1 MKRLW
6 LASLVCVL
14 LTMSVVAAPFVE
26 HEDLTPATNPVL
38 GGTLSLLLTDSP
50 QSFLFYGTLDN
61 NAYTVIGQTMTGL
74 VELHPVTN
82 AIRPG
87 LAESWSTSADGKE
100 VTFKLRDIKW
110 SDGVPLTADD
120 VIFTFENFIMNT
132 VAKGNSVDRFTILD
146 TNDGVKKPVK
156 WVKVNDKTIKAVLPS
171 PFGPFFMNLSHAY
184 IYPKHKLESKID
196 KNRPDSVNELWLSN
210 VSPKDI
216 VANGPYRIASYVMD
230 QKVVL
235 EKNPHYWKVDRFGN
249 KLPYFDKLEYLI
261 VKDPEV
267 RLAKFMAGEVDHM
280 AITAKDFPMLKS
292 KELAGGPFIVFKAQ
306 PTQPTPSPVHI
317 AFNFDV
323 TDPDLRDLFRNTE
336 FRRAMEYLL
345 DRGRIID
352 EVYNGLAI
360 PGAGLVLPANKAFY
374 NAKIEKITRP
384 YAPNKAKEILDKLG
398 LKDINKDGIRDFAS
412 GKKVEFTL
420 TVQSSPQDY
429 QDVALIFKE
438 DLEKVGIK
446 VNLQILDGTLVGNM
460 FGAGNFE
467 AGIRAFG
474 NQPDL
479 ELRKAIWQPGTQ
491 LYYWHYSAL
500 DKDNLVA
507 ITKNMFDWEK
517 RLYELF
523 DQGSI
528 NIDPAKRKAIY
539 DEVQEIYHDV
549 LPVIF
554 VSKGMNLTGASKSL
568 GNITQDKE
576 GIVYFSTYTAFR
588 KK

>member
-6 LASLVCVL
+6 LVSLVCVL

-26 HEDLTPATNPVL
+26 NEDLTSATNPVL

-110 SDGVPLTADD
+110 SDGVPFTADD

-146 TNDGVKKPVK
+146 TTDGVKKPVK

-196 KNRPDSVNELWLSN
+196 KNRQDSVNELWLSN

-267 RLAKFMAGEVDHM
+267 RLAKFIAGEVDYM

-292 KELAGGPFIVFKAQ
+292 KELAGGPFTVFKAQ

-323 TDPDLRDLFRNTE
+323 TDPELKELFRNTE

-374 NAKIEKITRP
+374 NAKIEKIIRP

-398 LKDINKDGIRDFAS
+398 LKDKNKDGIRDFAS

-500 DKDNLVA
+500 DKNNLVA
-507 ITKNMFDWEK
+507 ITKNMLDWEK

-568 GNITQDKE
+568 GNVTQDKE
-576 GIVYFSTYTAFR
+576 GIVFFSTYTAFR

>member
-1 MKRLW
+1 MKRFW
-6 LASLVCVL
+6 LAILVCL
-14 LTMSVVAAPFVE
+14 LSLTILAAPFIE
-26 HEDLTPATNPVL
+26 QEDLTPSEKPFL
-38 GGTLSLLLTDSP
+38 GGTLYLALTASP

-82 AIRPG
+82 AIRQG

-100 VTFKLRDIKW
+100 VTFYLRDVKW
-110 SDGVPLTADD
+110 SDGVAFTADD

-146 TNDGVKKPVK
+146 TSDGIKKPVK
-156 WVKVNDKTIKAVLPS
+156 WVKINDRTVKAILPS
-171 PFGPFFMNLSHAY
+171 PFGPFYMNLSHAY

-196 KNRPDSVNELWLSN
+196 KNRPDSVNELWLTN
-210 VSPKDI
+210 VSPSEI
-216 VANGPYRIASYVMD
+216 VANGPYRLVSYVMD

-235 EKNPHYWKVDRFGN
+235 EKNPHYWRVDRFGN
-249 KLPYFDKLEYLI
+249 QLPYFDKLEYLI
-261 VKDPEV
+261 VKDDEV
-267 RLAKFMAGEVDHM
+267 RLAKFMAGEIDYM
-280 AITAKDFPMLKS
+280 AITARDFPMLKS
-292 KELAGGPFIVFKAQ
+292 RELAGGPFTVFRAQ

-323 TDPDLRDLFRNTE
+323 ENKELRELFRNTE

-345 DRGRIID
+345 DRERIID

-374 NAKIEKITRP
+374 NPKIESILRAYNP
-384 YAPNKAKEILDKLG
+384 QKANEILDSLG
-398 LKDINKDGIRDFAS
+398 LKDKNGDKIREFTS
-412 GKKVEFTL
+412 GKNVEFTL
-420 TVQSSPQDY
+420 TVQNSPQDY

-438 DLEKVGIK
+438 DLEKAGIK
-446 VNLQILDGTLVGNM
+446 GNLQILDGTLVGNM

-467 AGIRAFG
+467 AGVRAFG

-491 LYYWHYSAL
+491 LYYWHYSTL
-500 DKDNLVA
+500 DKENLLA

-517 RLYELF
+517 RLYDLF
-523 DQGSI
+523 DLGSI
-528 NIDPAKRKAIY
+528 TTDQAKRKVIY

-554 VSKGMNLTGASKSL
+554 VSKGMNLFGASKTL
-568 GNITQDKE
+568 GNVSQDKD
-576 GIVYFSTYTAFR
+576 GIVYFSSYTTYR
-588 KK
+588 LK

>member
-1 MKRLW
+1 MKRFW
-6 LASLVCVL
+6 LAILVCL
-14 LTMSVVAAPFVE
+14 LSLTILAAPFIE
-26 HEDLTPATNPVL
+26 QEDLTPSEKPFL
-38 GGTLSLLLTDSP
+38 GGTLYLALTASP

-100 VTFKLRDIKW
+100 VTFYLRDVKW
-110 SDGVPLTADD
+110 SDGVAFTADD

-146 TNDGVKKPVK
+146 TSDGIKKPVK
-156 WVKVNDKTIKAVLPS
+156 WVKINDRTVKAILPS
-171 PFGPFFMNLSHAY
+171 PFGPFYMNLSHAY

-196 KNRPDSVNELWLSN
+196 KNRPDSVNELWLTN
-210 VSPKDI
+210 VSPSEI
-216 VANGPYRIASYVMD
+216 VANGPYRLVSYVMD

-235 EKNPHYWKVDRFGN
+235 EKNPHYWRVDRFGN
-249 KLPYFDKLEYLI
+249 QLPYFDKLEYLI
-261 VKDPEV
+261 VKDDEV
-267 RLAKFMAGEVDHM
+267 RLAKFMAGEIDYM
-280 AITAKDFPMLKS
+280 AITARDFPMLKS
-292 KELAGGPFIVFKAQ
+292 RELAGGPFTVFRAQ

-323 TDPDLRDLFRNTE
+323 ENKELRELFRNTE

-345 DRGRIID
+345 DRERIID

-374 NAKIEKITRP
+374 NPKIESILRAYNP
-384 YAPNKAKEILDKLG
+384 QKANEILDSLG
-398 LKDINKDGIRDFAS
+398 LKDKNGDKIREFTS
-412 GKKVEFTL
+412 GKNVEFTL
-420 TVQSSPQDY
+420 TVQNSPQDY

-438 DLEKVGIK
+438 DLEKAGIK

-467 AGIRAFG
+467 AGVRAFG

-491 LYYWHYSAL
+491 LYYWHYSTL
-500 DKDNLVA
+500 DKENLLA

-517 RLYELF
+517 RLYDLF
-523 DQGSI
+523 DLGSI
-528 NIDPAKRKAIY
+528 TTDQAKRKVIY

-554 VSKGMNLTGASKSL
+554 VSKGMNLFGASKTL
-568 GNITQDKE
+568 GNVSQDKD
-576 GIVYFSTYTAFR
+576 GIVYFSSYTTYR
-588 KK
+588 LK

>member
-1 MKRLW
+1 MKRFW
-6 LASLVCVL
+6 LAILVCL
-14 LTMSVVAAPFVE
+14 LSLTILAAPFIE
-26 HEDLTPATNPVL
+26 QEDLTPSEKPFL
-38 GGTLSLLLTDSP
+38 GGTLYLALTASP

-100 VTFKLRDIKW
+100 VTFYLRDVKW
-110 SDGVPLTADD
+110 SDGVAFTADD

-146 TNDGVKKPVK
+146 TSDGIKKPVK
-156 WVKVNDKTIKAVLPS
+156 WVKINDRTVKAILPS
-171 PFGPFFMNLSHAY
+171 PFGPFYMNLSHAY

-196 KNRPDSVNELWLSN
+196 KNRPDSVNELWLTN
-210 VSPKDI
+210 VSPSEI
-216 VANGPYRIASYVMD
+216 VANGPYRLVSYVMD

-235 EKNPHYWKVDRFGN
+235 EKNPHYWRVDRFGN
-249 KLPYFDKLEYLI
+249 QLPYFDKLEYLI
-261 VKDPEV
+261 VKDDEV
-267 RLAKFMAGEVDHM
+267 RLAKFMAGEIDYM
-280 AITAKDFPMLKS
+280 AITARDFPVLKS
-292 KELAGGPFIVFKAQ
+292 RELAGGPFTVFRAQ

-323 TDPDLRDLFRNTE
+323 ENKELRELFRNTE

-345 DRGRIID
+345 DRERIID

-374 NAKIEKITRP
+374 NPKIESILRAYNP
-384 YAPNKAKEILDKLG
+384 QKANEILDSLG
-398 LKDINKDGIRDFAS
+398 LKDKNGDKIREFTS
-412 GKKVEFTL
+412 GKNVEFTL
-420 TVQSSPQDY
+420 TVQNSPQDY

-438 DLEKVGIK
+438 DLEKAGIK

-467 AGIRAFG
+467 AGVRAFG

-491 LYYWHYSAL
+491 LYYWHYSTL
-500 DKDNLVA
+500 DKENLLA

-517 RLYELF
+517 RLYDLF
-523 DQGSI
+523 DLGSI
-528 NIDPAKRKAIY
+528 TTDQAKRKVIY

-554 VSKGMNLTGASKSL
+554 VSKGMNLFGASKTL
-568 GNITQDKE
+568 GNVSQDKD
-576 GIVYFSTYTAFR
+576 GIVYFSSYTTYR
-588 KK
+588 LN

>member
-1 MKRLW
+1 MKRFW
-6 LASLVCVL
+6 LAILVCL
-14 LTMSVVAAPFVE
+14 LSLTILAAPFIE
-26 HEDLTPATNPVL
+26 QEDLTPSEKPFL
-38 GGTLSLLLTDSP
+38 GGTLYLALTASP

-100 VTFKLRDIKW
+100 VTFYLRDVKW
-110 SDGVPLTADD
+110 SDGVAFTADD

-146 TNDGVKKPVK
+146 TSDGIKKPVK
-156 WVKVNDKTIKAVLPS
+156 WVKINDRTVKAILPS
-171 PFGPFFMNLSHAY
+171 PFGPFYMNLSHAY

-196 KNRPDSVNELWLSN
+196 KNRPDSVNELWLTN
-210 VSPKDI
+210 VSPSEI
-216 VANGPYRIASYVMD
+216 VANGPYRLVSYVMD

-235 EKNPHYWKVDRFGN
+235 EKNPHYWRVDRFGN
-249 KLPYFDKLEYLI
+249 QLPYFDKLEYLI
-261 VKDPEV
+261 VKDDEV
-267 RLAKFMAGEVDHM
+267 RLAKFMAGEIDYM
-280 AITAKDFPMLKS
+280 AITARDFPMLKS
-292 KELAGGPFIVFKAQ
+292 RELAGGPFTVFRAQ

-323 TDPDLRDLFRNTE
+323 ENKELRELFRNTE

-345 DRGRIID
+345 DRERIID

-374 NAKIEKITRP
+374 NPKIESILRAYNP
-384 YAPNKAKEILDKLG
+384 QKANEILDSLG
-398 LKDINKDGIRDFAS
+398 LKDKNGDKIREFTS
-412 GKKVEFTL
+412 GKNVEFTL
-420 TVQSSPQDY
+420 TVQNSPQDY

-438 DLEKVGIK
+438 DLEKAGIK

-467 AGIRAFG
+467 AGVRAFG

-491 LYYWHYSAL
+491 LYYWHYSTL
-500 DKDNLVA
+500 DKENLLA

-517 RLYELF
+517 RLYDLF
-523 DQGSI
+523 DLGSI
-528 NIDPAKRKAIY
+528 TTDQAKRKVIY

-554 VSKGMNLTGASKSL
+554 VSKGMNLFGASKTL
-568 GNITQDKE
+568 GNVSQDKD
-576 GIVYFSTYTAFR
+576 GIVYFSSYTTYR
-588 KK
+588 LN

>member
-1 MKRLW
+1 MKRFW
-6 LASLVCVL
+6 LAILVCL
-14 LTMSVVAAPFVE
+14 LSLTILAAPFIE
-26 HEDLTPATNPVL
+26 QEDLTPSEKPIL
-38 GGTLSLLLTDSP
+38 GGTLYLALTASP

-100 VTFKLRDIKW
+100 VTFYLRDVKW
-110 SDGVPLTADD
+110 SDGVAFTADD

-146 TNDGVKKPVK
+146 TSDGIKKPVK
-156 WVKVNDKTIKAVLPS
+156 WVKINDRTVKAILPS
-171 PFGPFFMNLSHAY
+171 PFGPFYMNLSHAY
-184 IYPKHKLESKID
+184 IYPKHKLGSKID
-196 KNRPDSVNELWLSN
+196 KNRPDSVNELWLTN
-210 VSPKDI
+210 VSPSEI
-216 VANGPYRIASYVMD
+216 VANGPYRLVSYVMD

-235 EKNPHYWKVDRFGN
+235 EKNPHYWRVDRFGN
-249 KLPYFDKLEYLI
+249 QLPYFDKLEYLI
-261 VKDPEV
+261 VKDDEV
-267 RLAKFMAGEVDHM
+267 RLAKFMAGEIDYM
-280 AITAKDFPMLKS
+280 AITARDFPMLKS
-292 KELAGGPFIVFKAQ
+292 RELAGGPFTVFRAQ

-323 TDPDLRDLFRNTE
+323 ENKELRELFRNTE

-345 DRGRIID
+345 DRERIID

-374 NAKIEKITRP
+374 NPKIESILRAYNP
-384 YAPNKAKEILDKLG
+384 QKANEILDSLG
-398 LKDINKDGIRDFAS
+398 LKDKNGDKIREFTS
-412 GKKVEFTL
+412 GKNVEFTL
-420 TVQSSPQDY
+420 TVQNSPQDY

-438 DLEKVGIK
+438 DLEKAGIK

-467 AGIRAFG
+467 AGVRAFG

-491 LYYWHYSAL
+491 LYYWHYSTL
-500 DKDNLVA
+500 DKENLLA

-517 RLYELF
+517 RLYDLF
-523 DQGSI
+523 DLGSI
-528 NIDPAKRKAIY
+528 TTDQAKRKVIY

-554 VSKGMNLTGASKSL
+554 VSKGMNLFGASKTL
-568 GNITQDKE
+568 GNVSQDKD
-576 GIVYFSTYTAFR
+576 GIVYFSSYTTYR
-588 KK
+588 LK

>member
-1 MKRLW
+1 MKRFW
-6 LASLVCVL
+6 LAILVCL
-14 LTMSVVAAPFVE
+14 LSLTILAAPFIE
-26 HEDLTPATNPVL
+26 QEDLTPSEKPFL
-38 GGTLSLLLTDSP
+38 GGTLYLALTASP

-82 AIRPG
+82 AIRQG

-100 VTFKLRDIKW
+100 VTFYLRDVKW
-110 SDGVPLTADD
+110 SDGVAFTADD

-146 TNDGVKKPVK
+146 TSDGIKKPVK
-156 WVKVNDKTIKAVLPS
+156 WVKINDRTVKAILPS
-171 PFGPFFMNLSHAY
+171 PFGPFYMNLSHAY

-196 KNRPDSVNELWLSN
+196 KNRPDSVNELWLTN
-210 VSPKDI
+210 VSPSEI
-216 VANGPYRIASYVMD
+216 VANGPYRLVSYVMD

-235 EKNPHYWKVDRFGN
+235 EKNPHYWRVDRFGN
-249 KLPYFDKLEYLI
+249 QLPYFDKLEYLI
-261 VKDPEV
+261 VKDDEV
-267 RLAKFMAGEVDHM
+267 RLAKFMAGEIDYM
-280 AITAKDFPMLKS
+280 AITARDFPMLKS
-292 KELAGGPFIVFKAQ
+292 RELAGGPFTVFRAQ

-323 TDPDLRDLFRNTE
+323 ENKELRELFRNTE

-345 DRGRIID
+345 DRERIID

-374 NAKIEKITRP
+374 NPKIESILRAYNP
-384 YAPNKAKEILDKLG
+384 QKANEILDSLG
-398 LKDINKDGIRDFAS
+398 LKDKNGDKIREFTS
-412 GKKVEFTL
+412 GKNVEFTL
-420 TVQSSPQDY
+420 TVQNSPQDY

-438 DLEKVGIK
+438 DLEKAGIK

-467 AGIRAFG
+467 AGVRAFG

-491 LYYWHYSAL
+491 LYYWHYSTL
-500 DKDNLVA
+500 DKENLLA

-517 RLYELF
+517 RLYDLF
-523 DQGSI
+523 DLGSI
-528 NIDPAKRKAIY
+528 TTDQAKRKVIY

-554 VSKGMNLTGASKSL
+554 VSKGMNLFGASKTL
-568 GNITQDKE
+568 GNVSQDKD
-576 GIVYFSTYTAFR
+576 GIVYFSSYTTYR
-588 KK
+588 LK